1 MSGDAL
7 SLYVNAGGIETHTY
21 VAGAGDGLP
30 VVFVHGGGLG
40 SSAKSWLGTMRAVG
54 RHRPVYAP
62 DTVGFGL
69 TDAPAIAYTTQTILD
84 HLTAFFDAFCLDRL
98 LLVGHSL
105 GATIVARLALA
116 LPERIA
122 GCVMVAPGGGAVG
135 VKYHSDGHD
144 AMARVL
150 ADPAPANVRA
160 LTALMRG
167 NDGHID
173 EDTAARLAFANRPGH
188 LEALRAYA
196 EAPPAATLEDRLPHV
211 KTPLMLV
218 WGMGERFNPPETG
231 ARIAE
236 KLPNLKRY
244 VVFEHAGHYIQ
255 YDEPERFP
263 ETLNDFFDEVEVV

>member
-1 MSGDAL
+1 
-7 SLYVNAGGIETHTY
+7 
-21 VAGAGDGLP
+21 
-30 VVFVHGGGLG
+30 VHGGGLG
-40 SSAKSWLGTMRAVG
+40 SSAKSWLETMAAVG
-54 RHRPVYAP
+54 KRRLAYAP

-69 TDAPAIAYTTQTILD
+69 SAAPAIAYTTQTILD
-84 HLTAFFDAFCLDRL
+84 HLTAFFDAFCLERV

-105 GATIVARLALA
+105 GATIVARLTVA

-150 ADPAPANVRA
+150 ADPTPANVRA
-160 LTALMRG
+160 LTGLMRG
-167 NDGHID
+167 NDD
-173 EDTAARLAFANRPGH
+173 YLDADTAARLAFAKRPGH

-196 EAPPAATLEDRLPHV
+196 AAPAAESLERALPQS
-211 KTPLMLV
+211 KTPLMLL
-218 WGMGERFNPPETG
+218 WGMRERFNPPETG

-244 VVFEHAGHYIQ
+244 VVFENAGHYIQ
-255 YDEPERFP
+255 YDEPERFS
-263 ETLNDFFDEVEVV
+263 ETLNDFFDEVEVA

>member
-1 MSGDAL
+1 MSGVAL
-7 SLYVNAGGIETHTY
+7 SLYVNAGGIKTHTY
-21 VAGAGDGLP
+21 VAGGGDRLP
-30 VVFVHGGGLG
+30 AVFVHGGGLG
-40 SSAKSWLGTMRAVG
+40 SSAKSWLGTLNAVG
-54 RHRPVYAP
+54 RRRQAYAP

-69 TDAPAIAYTTQTILD
+69 TEAPPIAYTTQTILS
-84 HLTAFFDAFCLDRL
+84 HLGAFLDALCLERV

-105 GATIVARLALA
+105 GATIVARLTVA

-122 GCVMVAPGGGAVG
+122 ACVMVAPGGGAVG
-135 VKYHSDGHD
+135 VKYHSEGHD

-167 NDGHID
+167 NDEHID
-173 EDTAARLAFANRPGH
+173 EDTAARLAFAKRPGH

-196 EAPPAATLEDRLPHV
+196 AAPPAATLEDRLPQV

-218 WGMGERFNPPETG
+218 WGMRERFNPPETG

-236 KLPNLKRY
+236 KLPNLTRY
-244 VVFEHAGHYIQ
+244 VVFENAGHYIQ

-263 ETLNDFFDEVEVV
+263 ETLNDFFDEVEVA

>member
-1 MSGDAL
+1 VSGDAL
-7 SLYVNAGGIETHTY
+7 SLYVSAGGIKTHVY
-21 VAGAGDGLP
+21 VSGDGPGLP

-54 RHRPVYAP
+54 RRRRAYAP

-69 TDAPAIAYTTQTILD
+69 TEAPAIAYDTQTILD
-84 HLTAFFDAFCLDRL
+84 HLRALLDVFCLERV

-105 GATIVARLALA
+105 GATIVARFAVEHPQRVA
-116 LPERIA
+116 A
-122 GCVMVAPGGGAVG
+122 TVMVAPGGGALG

-150 ADPAPANVRA
+150 AEPAPANVRA
-160 LTALMRG
+160 LARLMRA
-167 NDGHID
+167 NDDGL
-173 EDTAARLAFANRPGH
+173 EADTAARLAFAERPGH

-196 EAPPAATLEDRLPHV
+196 AAAPAATLEDRLPHA
-211 KTPLMLV
+211 TLPLMLV
-218 WGMGERFNPPETG
+218 WGLRERFNPPEIG
-231 ARIAE
+231 DRIAQ
-236 KLPNLKRY
+236 KLPNLTRY

-263 ETLNDFFDEVEVV
+263 TALNDFFDQVEVA